1 MTIAVVNAGL
11 GNVASVINMISYL
24 GYRVLDCR
32 RPEQLEGASFIVLPG
47 VGAYDAGV
55 RLLQGAG
62 FRDVINGMV
71 REQKTPI
78 LGICLGMQL
87 LLQGSEEG
95 SCDGLGLIPGRVVR
109 FATPGLRIPHMGW
122 NYVERCQ
129 SSPLFRLFDAKKT
142 PRFYFTHSYHVVCD
156 EQYVAGR
163 TVYGEA
169 FPSIVQSGHV
179 MGAQFHPEKSHQYGM
194 RMFRSLFGGADV

>member
-32 RPEQLEGASFIVLPG
+32 RPEQLADASFIVLPG

-55 RLLQGAG
+55 RLLQETG
-62 FRDVINGMV
+62 FRDAIDGMV
-71 REQKTPI
+71 RGQQTPI

-95 SCDGLGLIPGRVVR
+95 RLDGFGFIPGRVVR

-122 NYVERCQ
+122 NYVERRQ
-129 SSPLFRLFDAKKT
+129 PSPLFRLFDEQKN

-169 FPSIVQSGHV
+169 FPSMVQSGHV
-179 MGAQFHPEKSHQYGM
+179 MGVQFHPEKSHQYGM

>member
-11 GNVASVINMISYL
+11 GNVASVINMLSYL
-24 GYRVLDCR
+24 GFSVIDCR
-32 RPEQLEGASFIVLPG
+32 RPEQLAGASFIVLPG
-47 VGAYDAGV
+47 VGAYDAGM
-55 RLLQGAG
+55 RLLQETG
-62 FRDVINGMV
+62 FRDVIEGIV
-71 REQKTPI
+71 RDEKTPI

-87 LLQGSEEG
+87 LMQGSEEG
-95 SCDGLGLIPGRVVR
+95 SLGGFGFIPGRVAR

-122 NYVERCQ
+122 NYVDRSQ
-129 SSPLFRLFDAKKT
+129 PSPLFRICEEKS

-169 FPSIVQSGHV
+169 FPSVVQSGHV
-179 MGAQFHPEKSHQYGM
+179 MGVQFHPEKSHQYGM